1 MKQHEQLDLGGLW
14 QFIALE
20 QQPLLESPQRLR
32 RARTQLLLSARGRT
46 LEHKPARRSL
56 GSLLWAPVALAV
68 AAAIVLMV
76 LRSREMPLTFEI
88 ASGVPGQLGAPVQ
101 APSASRLTLRFS
113 DGTALALT
121 PGSKARVD
129 EVGAQGAGVV
139 LEDGALDATV
149 VHRDESRWLVYAG
162 PYRVLVTGTRF
173 ELRWDAGQRA
183 FALALHEGAVTVFG
197 PSLGASGKQVLPRE
211 TLRFRA
217 ETPSLDSSA
226 PESPASEPSP
236 ALGSERP
243 AAPSL
248 SPSISAALPAPA
260 QVSWKSLALAGNYA
274 AAFSAAEAEGFGSIC
289 RRASSGDLL
298 LLGNTAR
305 LAKKSAEAEQAFL
318 AARAARTGASH
329 QRAMA
334 AFQLGRLAQDT
345 RGDHARGAAWFE
357 TYLSEAP
364 AGPLSREAAG
374 RVVEAQ
380 HRAGNVAAARLA
392 ARRYLDHY
400 PGGPYESLAR
410 QLVAP

>member
-1 MKQHEQLDLGGLW
+1 MKQHEQLDLGDLW
-14 QFIALE
+14 EFIALE
-20 QQPLLESPQRLR
+20 QQHLVESPQRLR

-46 LEHKPARRSL
+46 LEQKHERRSL
-56 GSLLWAPVALAV
+56 GSLLWAPVAMAV

-76 LRSREMPLTFEI
+76 LRSRDMPLTFEV
-88 ASGVPGQLGAPVQ
+88 ARGVPGQLGTPVQ
-101 APSASRLTLRFS
+101 APSASPLMLRFS
-113 DGTALALT
+113 DGTELSLT

-129 EVGAQGAGVV
+129 EVGGQGAGVV
-139 LEDGALDATV
+139 LEDGALEATV
-149 VHRDESRWLVYAG
+149 VHRDRTRWLVYAG

-173 ELRWDAGQRA
+173 ELQWDAGQRV

-197 PSLGASGKQVLPRE
+197 PSLGASGRQVLPRE
-211 TLRFRA
+211 TLRFGA
-217 ETPSLDSSA
+217 ETPGLRSAA
-226 PESPASEPSP
+226 PEPPVSEPSP
-236 ALGSERP
+236 AVRSEPPAPPSPAIP
-243 AAPSL
+243 AAP
-248 SPSISAALPAPA
+248 PAPA
-260 QVSWKSLALAGNYA
+260 RASWKSLALAGNYA

-289 RRASSGDLL
+289 RSASSGDLL

-305 LAKKSAEAEQAFL
+305 LAKKGAEAEQAFL
-318 AARAARTGASH
+318 AARAARTGTSH

-334 AFQLGRLAQDT
+334 AFQLGRVAQDT

-357 TYLSEAP
+357 TYLNEAP
-364 AGPLSREAAG
+364 AGALSREAAG